1 MRLKKHQSQRNQQ
14 LSDEELQRTQ
24 VLNLQDFKETARI
37 ERLSS
42 KKPAIIVAA
51 IGLLSISFGLAFPT
65 VQSLSAKM
73 KNDNEKIEQRVEDK
87 KEPVEETVTC
97 TFRNLNQPSGIDELI
112 NVEFN
117 FKDDKL
123 YTSKKDYAIVKS
135 ASATTE
141 PADIAN
147 YATAVQSF
155 LMQTS
160 GYTVSFK
167 AIENG
172 SITTTEVNYLLLDPT
187 VIPEK
192 HQSNYR
198 FNVLHRA
205 NTSKADV
212 KSSMNEIGYECKDG
226 KLQ

>member
-1 MRLKKHQSQRNQQ
+1 MRLKKHQS
-14 LSDEELQRTQ
+14 
-24 VLNLQDFKETARI
+24 
-37 ERLSS
+37 
-42 KKPAIIVAA
+42 
-51 IGLLSISFGLAFPT
+51 
-65 VQSLSAKM
+65 QSLSAKM
-73 KNDNEKIEQRVEDK
+73 KNDNEKIEQIVEDK

-172 SITTTEVNYLLLDPT
+172 SITTTEVNYTIIDLAR
-187 VIPEK
+187 VPETHK
-192 HQSNYR
+192 TNYR
-198 FNVLHRA
+198 FDIPNK
-205 NTSKADV
+205 NNDSKETV
-212 KSSMNEIGYECKDG
+212 KTTMAALGYTCRQE
-226 KLQ
+226 